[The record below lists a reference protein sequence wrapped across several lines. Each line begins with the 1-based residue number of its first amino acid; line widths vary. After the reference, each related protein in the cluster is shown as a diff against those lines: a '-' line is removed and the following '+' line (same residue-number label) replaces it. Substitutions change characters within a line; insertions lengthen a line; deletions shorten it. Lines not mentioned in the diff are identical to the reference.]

1 MWRLTLLCLFSIR
14 RVSPALSVGNLD
26 GPLSGHA
33 TDPEGVAE
41 NAWYPGVSLLGPV
54 GGPSSNPLAMPSDP
68 GAVVGGS
75 ADLELEVWCLGG
87 QLTLGVRATPGGA
100 ELNRDALTLGDGCE
114 SNGLSVDYLWFTY
127 DLTECGTRQ
136 SVLDGDVV
144 YSNVLQYAPEPSS
157 SVLQQVEA
165 FSLPVYCTLDRNQ
178 GPVLMSVPVSTKSLG
193 PGFSLRAMNGS
204 WTGLAES
211 VVFRWGEAI
220 RLQAAVGRVGE
231 EQRLYVPSCHAT
243 ATPDPKSR
251 PRVRL
256 IMKKGC
262 VAYVVSQ
269 RGRARFVPSERTDA
283 VNFLFAAFSLA
294 APEIYLHCE
303 LAVLGQEMTP
313 ASKFC
318 NYNQRTQR
326 WEELSGDI
334 AVCGCC
340 RTQCPDPAPNSAPAG
355 LRALVTVGPLVVE
368 SRGAAEPEAAPPT
381 APPVARATTPAPPGA
396 SLPTAFP
403 EPSPPGFPA
412 FPAQAAWAGPLS
424 PEDVAVLDGFP
435 VPDAPPGWV
444 TAGST
449 RVTWVYP
456 PAPAHGGVLVVRRV
470 PGGAGEA
477 AVGRVPVGPLW
488 AGVRGPAGASHSLDD
503 EGLWRSYHDDPSA
516 HDVWG
521 QGTPP
526 PPVSDPDPLLEESGR
541 KRWGLA
547 LGALARLRSEPA
559 DREAGGSRRGD
570 AEVDPLAEVG
580 LEGEGLVVQRT
591 EVIRHKGPGRPY
603 PEVLSALRSRLALTR
618 SEGAAQKLRYEE
630 EEQGQAQEEGVMKR
644 RVLLEEDNVRP
655 SSLRAVL
662 RRMYKAE

>member
-262 VAYVVSQ
+262 VAYVVSR

-368 SRGAAEPEAAPPT
+368 SRGAAEPEAAPP
-381 APPVARATTPAPPGA
+381 PPRRSLGRPP
-396 SLPTAFP
+396 
-403 EPSPPGFPA
+403 PPLRVR
-412 FPAQAAWAGPLS
+412 LS
-424 PEDVAVLDGFP
+424 PRRSRNRLRRDSRRSRPRRRGRARCPRRTWPSWTGSRCRT
-435 VPDAPPGWV
+435 PPGWV

-503 EGLWRSYHDDPSA
+503 EGLWRGYHDDPSA

-526 PPVSDPDPLLEESGR
+526 PPVSDPDPVLEESGR

-559 DREAGGSRRGD
+559 DREA
-570 AEVDPLAEVG
+570 DPLAEVG

-591 EVIRHKGPGRPY
+591 EVIRHKGRGRPY